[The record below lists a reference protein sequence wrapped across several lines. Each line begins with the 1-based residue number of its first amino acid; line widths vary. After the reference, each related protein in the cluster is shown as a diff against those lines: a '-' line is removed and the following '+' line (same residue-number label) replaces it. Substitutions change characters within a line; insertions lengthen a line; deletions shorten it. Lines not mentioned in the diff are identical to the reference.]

1 MITDFI
7 GKTLIEIVNN
17 NEEVIFTFSDKTK
30 YKMYHQ
36 QDCCET
42 VYLEEVIGDW
52 DNILNSEIIIAKEDT
67 NRDEAAYESTT
78 WTFYEIRTIKGF
90 VTLRWYGSSNG
101 YYSESISVIQIAKP
115 LVY

>member
-42 VYLEEVIGDW
+42 VYLEEEIG
-52 DNILNSEIIIAKEDT
+52 I
-67 NRDEAAYESTT
+67 
-78 WTFYEIRTIKGF
+78 TFSIQKLLL
-90 VTLRWYGSSNG
+90 LRKT
-101 YYSESISVIQIAKP
+101 QIVMKQRMKVQHG
-115 LVY
+115 LSMK